1 MLKKLFG
8 LAASFAALVGLPAG
22 AWAQTAKDADPAIW
36 VVKDADTTIYLFG
49 TVHVLKPGLS
59 WFDEGVKAAFDKSD
73 EVVLEMI
80 EPDAATMQGVIIKA
94 GLSMTGPGLSE
105 KLPKE
110 SLPALA
116 VAAKDLGMP
125 ESALERFEPWL
136 AAMMSA
142 MAPLS
147 KYGYD
152 PESGAERTISAA
164 AKAANKQL
172 IGIETFE
179 QQVGFFDGLPEEQQ
193 IKYLVTTLRDYEKA
207 GPMLDEMVAN
217 WAAGDPD
224 TLATTMNDAM
234 RENPEVA
241 KVLLADR
248 NAHWAEWI
256 EQRMAKPGTV
266 FMAVGAGHLA
276 GDDSVQTWLAKR
288 KLTATRV
295 QY

>member
-8 LAASFAALVGLPAG
+8 LTASFAALVGLPAG

-147 KYGYD
+147 KYC
-152 PESGAERTISAA
+152 
-164 AKAANKQL
+164 
-172 IGIETFE
+172 
-179 QQVGFFDGLPEEQQ
+179 
-193 IKYLVTTLRDYEKA
+193 
-207 GPMLDEMVAN
+207 
-217 WAAGDPD
+217 
-224 TLATTMNDAM
+224 
-234 RENPEVA
+234 
-241 KVLLADR
+241 
-248 NAHWAEWI
+248 
-256 EQRMAKPGTV
+256 
-266 FMAVGAGHLA
+266 
-276 GDDSVQTWLAKR
+276 
-288 KLTATRV
+288 
-295 QY
+295 